1 MASLRAHIDRW
12 LPYWLEPVRRER
24 AKAFGGFLWQRFLD
38 DRCFESA
45 GALAYAT
52 VFALVPLTA
61 ALFGVVSAVPAFE
74 DWLDTLTRFVFANF
88 VPAAART
95 VEEYL
100 LEFAGSAR
108 GLTSVGG
115 LVLLG
120 TALLTMKAV
129 EDTFN
134 RIWRVHAP
142 RPGLARFLVYWTVL
156 TLGPIL
162 VLGGLALS
170 SYFISLPLI
179 HSTYEEIGIGGRLLR
194 LAPTGIEL
202 VGFTL
207 AYYVLPH
214 RTVKFRHALAGGVLA
229 TVLFEIAKYGFAL
242 YLTRAS
248 YREIYGALAVLPILL
263 IWIYTSWLVVLLG
276 ASFAAS
282 LSAFRFQPTAQRLPE
297 GYEMYALLR
306 LMGRFDDAQ
315 REGQAMHSEEL
326 LELEP
331 CLTDGLLQDFLGH
344 LSRMGVVRRA
354 EDGGWLL
361 ARDLGRV
368 SLADLYEGVGLRV
381 PVSEA
386 VLPCRDDA
394 LGQRA
399 TLALDEL
406 RLPLRDHLKRRI
418 STIYRDERD

>member
-1 MASLRAHIDRW
+1 MELPKLIQGLLPHW
-12 LPYWLEPVRRER
+12 LDPVRRER
-24 AKAFGGFLWQRFLD
+24 AGAFGAYLWQRFLD

-88 VPAAART
+88 VPAAARA
-95 VEEYL
+95 VEQYL

-108 GLTSVGG
+108 GMSSVGG

-134 RIWRVHAP
+134 RIWRVKTP

-162 VLGGLALS
+162 ILGGLALS

-179 HSTYEEIGIGGRLLR
+179 HSTYDEIGIGGRILR
-194 LAPTGIEL
+194 LAPTAVEL

-207 AYYVLPH
+207 AYYLLPH
-214 RTVKFRHALAGGVLA
+214 RTVKFRHAVAGGVLA
-229 TVLFEIAKYGFAL
+229 TVLFELAKYGFAM

-282 LSAFRFQPTAQRLPE
+282 LSGFRFQPATLRLPD

-306 LMGRFDDAQ
+306 LMGRFEQAQ
-315 REGQAMHSEEL
+315 QRGHSLHSEEL

-344 LSRMGVVRRA
+344 LSAMGVVRRA

-361 ARDLGRV
+361 ARDLGRI
-368 SLADLYEGVGLRV
+368 SLADLYEGAGLRV

-386 VLPCRDDA
+386 VLPCRDDL
-394 LGQRA
+394 LGQRSI
-399 TLALDEL
+399 LALDEL
-406 RLPLRDHLKRRI
+406 RLPLREHLKRRI
-418 STIYRDERD
+418 ATIYRDD

>member
-1 MASLRAHIDRW
+1 MALPRARIEEW
-12 LPYWLEPVRRER
+12 LPRWMDPVKRER
-24 AKAFGGFLWQRFLD
+24 ARAFGWFLWQRFLD

-88 VPAAART
+88 VPEAARA
-95 VEEYL
+95 VEQYL
-100 LEFAGSAR
+100 LEFAGSVR
-108 GLTSVGG
+108 GMTSVGG

-179 HSTYEEIGIGGRLLR
+179 HSTYEEIGLGGRLLR
-194 LAPTGIEL
+194 LAPTAVEL

-214 RTVKFRHALAGGVLA
+214 RTVKFRHAFFGGVLA
-229 TVLFEIAKYGFAL
+229 TVLFELAKYGFAL

-282 LSAFRFQPTAQRLPE
+282 LSAFRFQPTALRLPE
-297 GYEMYALLR
+297 GYELYALLR

-315 REGQAMHSEEL
+315 QEGRSLHSEEL

-331 CLTDGLLQDFLGH
+331 CLTDGLLQDFLGD

-368 SLADLYEGVGLRV
+368 SLADLYEGVRLRV

-386 VLPCRDDA
+386 LLPCRDDV
-394 LGQRA
+394 LGQQA
-399 TLALDEL
+399 LLALDEL
-406 RLPLRDHLKRRI
+406 RLPLREQLKRRI

>member
-1 MASLRAHIDRW
+1 ERDANQQHAVVQQRQRHAEQGGFLAAVHGRGRGEHAGRLAGQGPGCPFRTEPVDEVLERGGHVAEARRAAEHQARAFRQVATLDVGSAVFGHWRLRGGGDRRHRGHGTDPRPGTVRFLDAAGHQAGQPGGGAVAAVVQHQDLDHPPSVSDSPGFRFGFGYACAMALPRARIEEW
-12 LPYWLEPVRRER
+12 LPRWMDPVKRER
-24 AKAFGGFLWQRFLD
+24 ARAFGWFLWQRFLD

-88 VPAAART
+88 VPEAARA
-95 VEEYL
+95 VEQYL
-100 LEFAGSAR
+100 LEFAGSVR
-108 GLTSVGG
+108 GMTSVGG

-179 HSTYEEIGIGGRLLR
+179 HSTYEEIGLGGRLLR
-194 LAPTGIEL
+194 LAPTAVEL

-214 RTVKFRHALAGGVLA
+214 RTVKFRHAFFGGVLA
-229 TVLFEIAKYGFAL
+229 TVLFELAKYGFAL
-242 YLTRAS
+242 YLTRA
-248 YREIYGALAVLPILL
+248 
-263 IWIYTSWLVVLLG
+263 
-276 ASFAAS
+276 
-282 LSAFRFQPTAQRLPE
+282 
-297 GYEMYALLR
+297 
-306 LMGRFDDAQ
+306 
-315 REGQAMHSEEL
+315 
-326 LELEP
+326 
-331 CLTDGLLQDFLGH
+331 
-344 LSRMGVVRRA
+344 
-354 EDGGWLL
+354 
-361 ARDLGRV
+361 
-368 SLADLYEGVGLRV
+368 
-381 PVSEA
+381 
-386 VLPCRDDA
+386 
-394 LGQRA
+394 
-399 TLALDEL
+399 
-406 RLPLRDHLKRRI
+406 
-418 STIYRDERD
+418 